1 MIRNQWYIILE
12 SKEVPRG
19 KPAGVLRMGE
29 PLVLWRD
36 QAGNLSCMRDLCP
49 HRGVALSAG
58 KLVGD
63 HLQCPF
69 HAFEFD
75 RQGEVRLVPANG
87 RAAHLP
93 KAMRAHTYPTQE
105 AHGFIYLWAHTYP
118 TQEAHGFIYLW
129 WGDPQPEYPSLPWFE
144 SIDDDFAYATVKDTW
159 AAHYSRVI
167 ENQLDAAHVPFIHR
181 TTIGRGHRT
190 VVNGPIST
198 LESGGLLNMWV
209 NNEIDTGQVAKKAS
223 ELSAPTGKPSLQF
236 HFPNL
241 WQNWIADNLRALLV
255 FAPIDDEH
263 TRLYLRFYQ
272 KIVRAPVLRNLFCAF
287 GSLSNLLIERQDR
300 WVVVTQRPRRSDLRG
315 GEILVPSDGPIIL
328 YRKRRDELLS
338 EKPSG

>member
-19 KPAGVLRMGE
+19 KPVGVLRMGE
-29 PLVLWRD
+29 PLVFWRD
-36 QAGNLSCMRDLCP
+36 QAGNLGCMRDLCP
-49 HRGVALSAG
+49 HRGVALSTG

-75 RQGEVRLVPANG
+75 CLGEVRLVPANG

-93 KAMRAHTYPTQE
+93 KAMRAHTYPARE
-105 AHGFIYLWAHTYP
+105 AHGFIY
-118 TQEAHGFIYLW
+118 IW
-129 WGDPQPEYPSLPWFE
+129 WGDHQEDYPPLPWFE
-144 SIDDDFAYATVKDTW
+144 SIDDGFAYATVKDTW
-159 AAHYSRVI
+159 DAHYSRVI

-181 TTIGRGHRT
+181 TTIGRGQRT
-190 VVNGPIST
+190 VVNGPICT
-198 LESGGLLNMWV
+198 LEAGGLLNMWV
-209 NNEIDTGQVAKKAS
+209 NNEEDTGQVAKRAS
-223 ELSAPTGKPSLQF
+223 ELPAPAGKPSLQF

-272 KIVRAPVLRNLFCAF
+272 KIVLTPVLRNLFCAF

-300 WVVVTQRPRRSDLRG
+300 WVVVTQRPKRSDLRG

-328 YRKRRDELLS
+328 YRKRRDELLGEQQAS
-338 EKPSG
+338 

>member
-1 MIRNQWYIILE
+1 MIRNHWYIILE
-12 SKEVPRG
+12 SKEVPRD
-19 KPAGVLRMGE
+19 KPVGVLRMGE

-36 QAGNLSCMRDLCP
+36 QEGNLSCMRDLCP

-75 RQGEVRLVPANG
+75 RLGEVRLVPANG

-93 KAMRAHTYPTQE
+93 KAMRAHAYPTR
-105 AHGFIYLWAHTYP
+105 
-118 TQEAHGFIYLW
+118 EAHGFIYLW
-129 WGDPQPEYPSLPWFE
+129 WGDPQPEYPTLPWLD
-144 SIDDDFAYATVKDTW
+144 SIDEDFAYATVRDTW

-181 TTIGRGHRT
+181 TTIGRGQRT
-190 VVNGPIST
+190 IINGPIST
-198 LESGGLLNMWV
+198 LEPNGRLNIWV
-209 NNEIDTGQVAKKAS
+209 YSEKDTGQVAKKAS
-223 ELSAPTGKPSLQF
+223 ELPVPTGKPSLQF
-236 HFPNL
+236 QFPNL
-241 WQNWIADNLRALLV
+241 WQNWIADNLRAVLV

-263 TRLYLRFYQ
+263 TLLYLRFYQ
-272 KIVRAPVLRNLFCAF
+272 KIIRTPVLRNLFCAF

-300 WVVVTQRPRRSDLRG
+300 WVVVTQRPKRSDLHG
-315 GEILVPSDGPIIL
+315 GETLVPSDGPIIL
-328 YRKRRDELLS
+328 YRKRRDELLR
-338 EKPSG
+338 EQTSG

>member
-12 SKEVPRG
+12 SKEVPGG
-19 KPAGVLRMGE
+19 KPVGVLRMGE

-58 KLVGD
+58 KLAGD
-63 HLQCPF
+63 HIQCPF

-75 RQGEVRLVPANG
+75 RQGNVRLVPANG

-93 KAMRAHTYPTQE
+93 RAMRAHTYPSQE
-105 AHGFIYLWAHTYP
+105 AHGFIY
-118 TQEAHGFIYLW
+118 IW
-129 WGDPQPEYPSLPWFE
+129 WGEPQDDYPSLPWFE
-144 SIDDDFAYATVKDTW
+144 SIDDDFAYATVRDTW

-198 LESGGLLNMWV
+198 LDKDDLLNMWV
-209 NNEIDTGQVAKKAS
+209 INQEDTGQVAKKAS
-223 ELSAPTGKPSLQF
+223 ELPAPTGKPSLQF
-236 HFPNL
+236 RFPNL
-241 WQNWIADNLRALLV
+241 WQNWIADNLRAVLV

-272 KIVRAPVLRNLFCAF
+272 KIVRVPVLRNLFCAF

-300 WVVVTQRPRRSDLRG
+300 WVVVTQRPKRSDLHA

-328 YRKRRDELLS
+328 YRKRRDELLREQHES
-338 EKPSG
+338 

>member
-19 KPAGVLRMGE
+19 KPVGVLRMGE

-49 HRGVALSAG
+49 HRGVALSTG

-75 RQGEVRLVPANG
+75 CLGEVRLVPANG

-93 KAMRAHTYPTQE
+93 KAMRAHTYP
-105 AHGFIYLWAHTYP
+105 AR
-118 TQEAHGFIYLW
+118 EAHGFIYLW
-129 WGDPQPEYPSLPWFE
+129 WGDHQADYPPLPWFE

-159 AAHYSRVI
+159 ATHYSRVI

-181 TTIGRGHRT
+181 TTIGRGQRT
-190 VVNGPIST
+190 VVNGPICT
-198 LESGGLLNMWV
+198 LDAGGLLNMWV
-209 NNEIDTGQVAKKAS
+209 NNEEDTGQTAKRAS
-223 ELSAPTGKPSLQF
+223 ELPAPTGKPSLQF

-272 KIVRAPVLRNLFCAF
+272 KIVRTPILRNLFCGF

-328 YRKRRDELLS
+328 YRKHRDELLGQ
-338 EKPSG
+338 EQAA